1 MTTPTLSS
9 RFLLMAVGV
18 AFIFILP
25 AATLLAQDGQ
35 MELRSTADYVYG
47 QSINFR
53 LSAANVGEVESIT
66 LFIRLG
72 VSPDSFAVDVPID
85 PGQEIELS
93 YSLDLTQTRLPPFG
107 SITYWWELERTTGSP
122 LRVPE
127 QIVSYVDDRFS
138 WRQLVATDEQGGGSV
153 RIHWTGD
160 DQSLGTQARDIT
172 FELLPELGQ
181 LIPIEQ
187 ILPFDIYIYPSTAD
201 LGAALRLA
209 GRDYQPGESYPDLG
223 VVLLTVLN
231 PETVDQEL
239 RAGLSLGLTDLLL
252 YQELNQ
258 YAFNVP
264 PWLRRGLAGAA
275 RGSSDA
281 VRGDVLRSAIVDKTT
296 IAVADLCAGMP
307 VEDDLAIA
315 QSESL
320 VNHIIV
326 TDNDAAVRDLVLAFA
341 EGQDCPT
348 ALAQTLRLTPEQLE
362 TAWLRANSGNQSS
375 QDVAEIVVWLV
386 LVLAGFGL
394 AGLLLIRPR
403 HS

>member
-1 MTTPTLSS
+1 MITPTSS
-9 RFLLMAVGV
+9 FRRSLMIACVALGLL
-18 AFIFILP
+18 L
-25 AATLLAQDGQ
+25 AAPTIQAQDGQ
-35 MELRSTADYVYG
+35 MELRSTADYIYG
-47 QSINFR
+47 QAINFH
-53 LSAANVGEVESIT
+53 LSASNVGEIESIT
-66 LFIRLG
+66 LYIRLG
-72 VSPDSFAVDVPID
+72 VSPDSFAVDVPLD
-85 PGQEIELS
+85 PGPETELS
-93 YSLDLTQTRLPPFG
+93 YALDLTQTRLPPFG
-107 SITYWWELERTTGSP
+107 SITYWWELNRTTGSP

-127 QIVSYVDDRFS
+127 QIISYVDDRFS
-138 WRQLVATDEQGGGSV
+138 WRQLVTTDEQGGGSV

-160 DQSLGTQARDIT
+160 DELLGEQARDIT
-172 FELLPELGQ
+172 FELLPELGRFV
-181 LIPIEQ
+181 PIEQ

-209 GRDYQPGESYPDLG
+209 GRDYQPGQTYPDLG

-231 PETVDQEL
+231 PETADQEL
-239 RAGLSLGLTDLLL
+239 RDGLSLGLTDLLL
-252 YQELNQ
+252 YQGLNQ

-264 PWLRRGLAGAA
+264 SWLRRGVAGAA
-275 RGSSDA
+275 QGSGDSL
-281 VRGDVLRSAIVDKTT
+281 RSDVLRAAIADGRT

-320 VNHIIV
+320 VNHIILMN
-326 TDNDAAVRDLVLAFA
+326 DDAAVRDLVLAFA
-341 EGQDCPT
+341 DGQDCET
-348 ALAQTLRLTPEQLE
+348 ALAQTLQLTPQQLE

-375 QDVAEIVVWLV
+375 RDVAEIGVWLV

>member
-1 MTTPTLSS
+1 MTTPTFSFRRSLMIACVALG
-9 RFLLMAVGV
+9 LL
-18 AFIFILP
+18 L
-25 AATLLAQDGQ
+25 AAPTLQAQDGQ
-35 MELRSTADYVYG
+35 MELRSTADYIYG
-47 QSINFR
+47 QSINFH
-53 LSAANVGEVESIT
+53 LSAANVGEIEAIT

-93 YSLDLTQTRLPPFG
+93 YALDLTQTRLPPFG

-127 QIVSYVDDRFS
+127 QIIGYVDDRFS
-138 WRQLVATDEQGGGSV
+138 WRQLVTTDEQGGGSV

-160 DQSLGTQARDIT
+160 DELLGEQARDIT
-172 FELLPELGQ
+172 FELLPELGR

-209 GRDYQPGESYPDLG
+209 GRDYQPGQTYPDLG

-231 PETVDQEL
+231 PQTTEEEL

-252 YQELNQ
+252 YQGLNQ

-264 PWLRRGLAGAA
+264 AWLRRGLAGVAQ
-275 RGSSDA
+275 GSDDI
-281 VRGDVLRSAIVDKTT
+281 VRSDVLRAAIADGGT
-296 IAVADLCAGMP
+296 IAVADLCAGMA

-326 TDNDAAVRDLVLAFA
+326 TKDDAAVRDLVLAFA
-341 EGQDCPT
+341 EGQDCAT
-348 ALAQTLRLTPEQLE
+348 ALAQTLQLTPQQLE

-375 QDVAEIVVWLV
+375 QDVAEIAVWLV

>member
-1 MTTPTLSS
+1 MTTPTFSLRRSLMITCMALG
-9 RFLLMAVGV
+9 LLLA
-18 AFIFILP
+18 AP
-25 AATLLAQDGQ
+25 AIQAQDGP
-35 MELRSTADYVYG
+35 MELRSTADYNYG
-47 QSINFR
+47 QSINFH
-53 LSAANVGEVESIT
+53 LSANNVGDIEAIT
-66 LFIRLG
+66 LYIRLG
-72 VSPDSFAVDVPID
+72 ISPDSFSVDVPID
-85 PGQEIELS
+85 PGQEIDLS

-127 QIVSYVDDRFS
+127 QIISYVDDRFS

-160 DQSLGTQARDIT
+160 DESLGERARDIT

-181 LIPIEQ
+181 LVPIEQ

-209 GRDYQPGESYPDLG
+209 GRDYQPGQTYPDLG

-231 PETVDQEL
+231 SETADEEL
-239 RAGLSLGLTDLLL
+239 RTGLSLGLTDLLL
-252 YQELNQ
+252 YQGLNQ

-264 PWLRRGLAGAA
+264 SWLKRGIAGAA
-275 RGSSDA
+275 REPGD
-281 VRGDVLRSAIVDKTT
+281 VGRIDVLRSAIVGKTT
-296 IAVADLCAGMP
+296 IPVADLCAGMP

-326 TDNDAAVRDLVLAFA
+326 TDNEAAVRDLVLAFA
-341 EGQDCPT
+341 DGQDCST
-348 ALAQTLRLTPEQLE
+348 ALASTIRLTPQQLE

-375 QDVAEIVVWLV
+375 QDVAEIAVWLV

>member
-1 MTTPTLSS
+1 MTTPTFSS
-9 RFLLMAVGV
+9 RRSLMIACV
-18 AFIFILP
+18 ALGL
-25 AATLLAQDGQ
+25 LLAAPMAQAQGGQ
-35 MELRSTADYVYG
+35 TELRSTADYNYG
-47 QSINFR
+47 QSINFH
-53 LSAANVGEVESIT
+53 LSAANVGEIEAIT
-66 LFIRLG
+66 LYIRLG

-85 PGQEIELS
+85 PGPNIELS
-93 YSLDLTQTRLPPFG
+93 YALDLTQTRLPPFG
-107 SITYWWELERTTGSP
+107 SITYWWELERTAGSP

-127 QIVSYVDDRFS
+127 QIISYVDDRFN
-138 WRQLVATDEQGGGSV
+138 WRQLVTTDDQGGGSV

-160 DQSLGTQARDIT
+160 DELLGEQARDIT
-172 FELLPELGQ
+172 FELLPELGE
-181 LIPIEQ
+181 LLSIEQ

-209 GRDYQPGESYPDLG
+209 GRDYQPGQTYPDLG

-231 PETVDQEL
+231 PQTAEEEL

-252 YQELNQ
+252 YQGLNQ

-275 RGSSDA
+275 QGSSDI
-281 VRGDVLRSAIVDKTT
+281 VQSDVLRSAIADGTT
-296 IAVADLCAGMP
+296 MAVADLCAGMP

-320 VNHIIV
+320 VNHIIA
-326 TDNDAAVRDLVLAFA
+326 TNDDAAVRDLVLAFA
-341 EGQDCPT
+341 EGQDCAT
-348 ALAQTLRLTPEQLE
+348 ALAQTLQLTPQQLE

-375 QDVAEIVVWLV
+375 QDVAEIAVWLV